1 MAERL
6 GNIYRLGIKELISL
20 RRDPVFSV
28 LILYVFTVAVYVIAT
43 GASTNV
49 RSASVAVVDE
59 DRSALSARI
68 RDALLMPYFQRPAL
82 ISFGQ
87 IDSAM
92 DSGRYTFVIDFPPKF
107 QADVLAGRKPTVQ
120 VNIDATAIAQ
130 AGIGASYIQNVIAQE
145 VHAFVQNDGDLP
157 AVGLVVRARFNP
169 NLDSVWFLAVMQLI
183 NNITL
188 LAIVLAGAA
197 LIREREHGTIEHLL
211 VMPLRPIEIMLAKVW
226 ANGLVIVVAASL
238 SLYFVV
244 QWALEVPIAG
254 SIPLFLAGTVG
265 YLFSVTSLGIFLATL
280 ARSMPQFGLL
290 AIPVVLVM
298 NILSGGMT
306 PLDSMPEPMQ
316 FIMQFSPSTH
326 FIKFSQAVLS
336 RGAGMDVI
344 WTHVVPFLGIGCVFF
359 ATALA
364 RFRRTI
370 TLAS

>member
-1 MAERL
+1 MIDRF
-6 GNIYRLGIKELISL
+6 GNIFRLGIKELISL
-20 RRDPVFSV
+20 RRDPLFVI
-28 LILYVFTVAVYVIAT
+28 LIIYVFTLAVYTIAR
-43 GASTNV
+43 GASTDV
-49 RSASVAVVDE
+49 RNASVAVVDE
-59 DRSALSARI
+59 DRSALSQRI

-82 ISFGQ
+82 LSLEQ
-87 IDSAM
+87 IDAVM

-107 QADVLAGRKPTVQ
+107 QADVLAGRMPSVQ

-145 VHAFVQNDGDLP
+145 VRGFVQNDGVMP
-157 AVGLVVRARFNP
+157 PVGLAIRTRFNP
-169 NLDSVWFLAVMQLI
+169 NLDSAWFLAVMQLI
-183 NNITL
+183 NNITM

-226 ANGLVIVVAASL
+226 ANGLVIVIAASL
-238 SLYFVV
+238 SLHFVV
-244 QWALEVPIAG
+244 QGALQVPVAG

-316 FIMQFSPSTH
+316 IIMQLSPSTH
-326 FIKFSQAVLS
+326 FIKFAQAVLS
-336 RGAGMDVI
+336 RGASLDVI
-344 WTHVVPFLGIGCVFF
+344 WPHVLSFLGIGCVFF

-370 TLAS
+370 AL